1 MQQVL
6 SVKARTNNNNVLLK
20 IRFSFFSLRN
30 VHLLAEN
37 LIGKGGY
44 AEVYK
49 GCLPNGQLVAI
60 KKLTRGS
67 QDDIIGDFLSE
78 LGIMAHVNHPN
89 TAKLVGYGVEGGM
102 HLVLEFSKKGSLASV
117 LHGIILLLNNF
128 PSTNILLFF
137 FLIRTFNSIVLLHL
151 GTKENLPWCIRYNIA
166 LGTAK
171 GILYLH
177 EGCQRRI
184 IHRDIKAANIL
195 LTEDYEPQV

>member
-102 HLVLEFSKKGSLASV
+102 HLVLEFSEKGSLASV
-117 LHGIILLLNNF
+117 LHGIILLLDNF

-137 FLIRTFNSIVLLHL
+137 LSELLIPSFS
-151 GTKENLPWCIRYNIA
+151 CI
-166 LGTAK
+166 
-171 GILYLH
+171 
-177 EGCQRRI
+177 
-184 IHRDIKAANIL
+184 
-195 LTEDYEPQV
+195 

>member
-20 IRFSFFSLRN
+20 IRCSLRI

-102 HLVLEFSKKGSLASV
+102 HLVLEFSEKGSLASV
-117 LHGIILLLNNF
+117 LHGIILQLNNF

-137 FLIRTFNSIVLLHL
+137 FIRIFNSVVLLHL

-171 GILYLH
+171 GIVYLH